1 MIRRLNYTDRKRI
14 DKSTVSVTI
23 DKAHSPRMAAAD
35 ISAALAST
43 SGLPTDARIILEAYC
58 RYHVERIPMG
68 TVGTPV
74 PKIVARPLTCA
85 DSIADRLRFN
95 VKVVQKTGGQG
106 LLKALAKSVP
116 PVFINDLSLGMGIL
130 RTGLKDL
137 KNQIWQIHID
147 EDGPILYLNNA
158 VKGAQ
163 NVFRSDELVVSLI
176 LPEILRQILL
186 RVVFDDNGEVLKFDG
201 YDPDAWQRDWISF
214 AGSIGENVENL
225 TDKDEAKDWVDACVS
240 KFCSKHKILEQFLG
254 KIEAKS

>member
-14 DKSTVSVTI
+14 EKSTVSITI

-35 ISAALAST
+35 ISAALGAT
-43 SGLPTDARIILEAYC
+43 TGLPADAKIILEAYC
-58 RYHVERIPMG
+58 RYHIERIPMG

-74 PKIVARPLTCA
+74 PIIAARPLACA
-85 DSIADRLRFN
+85 DGIADRLRFN
-95 VKVVQKTGGQG
+95 VKVVQKTGGPG

-137 KNQIWQIHID
+137 KNQIWQLHID

-158 VKGAQ
+158 VNGAQ
-163 NVFRSDELVVSLI
+163 NVFRSDEIVVSLI
-176 LPEILRQILL
+176 LPEILRQILR
-186 RVVFDDNGEVLKFDG
+186 RVAFADNGEVVKFDG
-201 YDPDAWQRDWISF
+201 YDADAWERDWISF
-214 AGSIGENVENL
+214 AGSMGENVENL
-225 TDKDEAKDWVDACVS
+225 ADKDEAKDWIDGCVGR
-240 KFCSKHKILEQFLG
+240 FCTKHKILEQFMG